1 MNEEE
6 KNFIRQVLGSIVSPK
21 QSFDSIQTDD
31 LSAAVSIIIIIAA
44 ISALAGYMYASKM
57 PITIPGELGQRR
69 GFGPPGAYID
79 PQTLRSNLM
88 SLQAIQNVS
97 KAFLNWIFPA
107 IISHTIATVLVGRG
121 SFRRMLTLLGFAHI
135 PLLFQQVAR
144 VIDAFIIKEAIL
156 ATVISN
162 RLLGQGLG
170 AMFLANFLAEFNVF
184 GIWRFA
190 LSVIAASKNYHSTY
204 RKTLGIVMS
213 SYGLMALFRLF
224 LPF

>member
-1 MNEEE
+1 MNEE
-6 KNFIRQVLGSIVSPK
+6 KKSFIRQVFASIVSPK
-21 QSFDSIQTDD
+21 QSFDLIQTED
-31 LSAAVSIIIIIAA
+31 LSASISIIIIIAA
-44 ISALAGYMYASKM
+44 ISALAGYIYASKM
-57 PITIPGELGQRR
+57 PITIQGELSQRR

-79 PQTLRSNLM
+79 PQTLRNNLM
-88 SLQAIQNVS
+88 NLQVLQNVS
-97 KAFLNWIFPA
+97 KTLLTWIFPA
-107 IISHTIATVLVGRG
+107 IIIHTIATILVERG

-135 PLLFQQVAR
+135 PLLFQQIAR

-170 AMFLANFLAEFNVF
+170 PMFLANFLAEFNVF

-204 RKTLGIVMS
+204 RNTLGIVMS